1 MKGKLAVLAAATLSV
16 VAVSVAP
23 AGAAAAS
30 YGPGTYKMGPSNAD
44 PSAYSH
50 ADPATG
56 KVTIFQHN
64 TRQAAAV
71 NCVGDGPRAT
81 LLAAHSVADQVSSV
95 VVDYTDAMLSDHE
108 IIMDVYVSGDKSG
121 PLGHKADFGP
131 KMHESGSITVP
142 LKVLPQPG
150 ETMTVQFGLQTGAG
164 CLPHP
169 LIGLDGSRIVN
180 GGEATFTD
188 VKVG

>member
-1 MKGKLAVLAAATLSV
+1 MRGKLAVLAAATLSV

-23 AGAAAAS
+23 AGAAAS
-30 YGPGTYKMGPSNAD
+30 YGPGTYKTGPKNAD
-44 PSAYSH
+44 PSAYAN

-81 LLAAHSVADQVSSV
+81 LLAGHPVTDQVSSV

-108 IIMDVYVSGDKSG
+108 IIMDGYASGDKTG
-121 PLGHKADFGP
+121 FLAHNADFGP
-131 KMHESGSITVP
+131 KIRESGSITVP
-142 LKVLPQPG
+142 LQNPPQPG
-150 ETMTVQFGLQTGAG
+150 ENMIVPVR
-164 CLPHP
+164 LP
-169 LIGLDGSRIVN
+169 
-180 GGEATFTD
+180 
-188 VKVG
+188 

>member
-1 MKGKLAVLAAATLSV
+1 MKGKLAMLAAATLSL
-16 VAVSVAP
+16 VAVSMAP
-23 AGAAAAS
+23 ANAASS
-30 YGPGTYKMGPSNAD
+30 YGPGTYKTGPKNGD
-44 PSAYSH
+44 PSAYAS

-81 LLAAHSVADQVSSV
+81 LLALHAVTDQVSSV
-95 VVDYTDAMLSDHE
+95 VVDYTNAYLSDHE
-108 IIMDVYVSGDKSG
+108 IVMDVAVTGDKTG
-121 PLGHKADFGP
+121 YLGHKAELGP
-131 KMHESGSITVP
+131 KMNQSGSITVP

-150 ETMTVQFGLQTGAG
+150 ETMTVQFGLQAGAG

-169 LIGLDGSRIVN
+169 LIGLDGSRLVN
-180 GGEATFTD
+180 GGQAVFTD

>member
-16 VAVSVAP
+16 VAVSTAP
-23 AGAAAAS
+23 AGAAAS
-30 YGPGTYKMGPSNAD
+30 YGPGTYKVGPSNAD
-44 PSAYSH
+44 PSAYQN

-81 LLAAHSVADQVSSV
+81 LLATHPVTDQVSSV
-95 VVDYTDAMLSDHE
+95 QVDYTDAMLSDHE
-108 IIMDVYVSGDKSG
+108 IIMDVYVAGDKSG

-131 KMHESGSITVP
+131 KMHEGGSITVP
-142 LKVLPQPG
+142 LKKLPDPG
-150 ETMTVQFGLQTGAG
+150 EVLTVQFGLQAGAG

-180 GGEATFTD
+180 GGEATFTG

>member
-1 MKGKLAVLAAATLSV
+1 MKGKLAVLAAATFAV

-23 AGAAAAS
+23 ASAAAS
-30 YGPGTYKMGPSNAD
+30 YGPGQYKLGPHNAD
-44 PSAYSH
+44 PSAYAE

-81 LLAAHSVADQVSSV
+81 LLAIHEVTDQVSSV
-95 VVDYTDAMLSDHE
+95 TVDYTDAWLSDNE
-108 IIMDVYVSGDKSG
+108 IIIHMLAKGDKSG
-121 PLGHKADFGP
+121 ALGAKSDFGP
-131 KMHESGSITVP
+131 KHNEGGSLTLQLNPI
-142 LKVLPQPG
+142 PQPG
-150 ETMTVQFGLQTGAG
+150 ETLTIQVGLQTGAG

-169 LIGLDGSRIVN
+169 LIGLDGSRLIN
-180 GGEATFTD
+180 GGQATFTA

>member
-1 MKGKLAVLAAATLSV
+1 MKGKLAMLAAATVSL
-16 VAVSVAP
+16 VAVSMAP
-23 AGAAAAS
+23 ASAASS
-30 YGPGTYKMGPSNAD
+30 YGPGTYKTGPKNGD
-44 PSAYSH
+44 PSAYAN

-81 LLAAHSVADQVSSV
+81 LLAVHSVTDQVSSV
-95 VVDYTDAMLSDHE
+95 VVDYTDAFLSDHE
-108 IIMDVYVSGDKSG
+108 IVMDVYVGGDRSGF
-121 PLGHKADFGP
+121 LGHKAELGP

-150 ETMTVQFGLQTGAG
+150 EVMTVQFGLQAGAG

-169 LIGLDGSRIVN
+169 LIGLDGSRLVN
-180 GGEATFTD
+180 GGQAIFTG